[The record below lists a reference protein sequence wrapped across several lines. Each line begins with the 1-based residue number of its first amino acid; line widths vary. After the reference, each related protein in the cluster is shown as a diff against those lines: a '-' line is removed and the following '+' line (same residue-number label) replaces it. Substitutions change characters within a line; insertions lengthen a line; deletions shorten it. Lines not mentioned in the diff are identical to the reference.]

1 VGWRRPQTPRLT
13 SKDLRQLAPGWA
25 ALMAFAVVP
34 GRTPH
39 RRHTLA
45 RLGGMQANPLSGR

>member
-1 VGWRRPQTPRLT
+1 LT